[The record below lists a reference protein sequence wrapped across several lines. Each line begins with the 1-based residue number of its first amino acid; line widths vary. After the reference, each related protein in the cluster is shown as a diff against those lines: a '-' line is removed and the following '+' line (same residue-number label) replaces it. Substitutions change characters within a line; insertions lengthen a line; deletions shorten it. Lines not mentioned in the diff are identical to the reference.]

1 VKVALV
7 VKAAVLH
14 KRRFRKELALLE
26 RSPLALQVEVLPSE
40 YPGHA
45 VERARLACVSVDC
58 VLAVGG
64 DGTLSQVLN
73 GCMQAQRDSPGLVLP
88 PLGVLAYGTAN
99 DFIKSTTLTGRV
111 EQLLDL
117 LAVGSA
123 RPIDIGHIRCRS
135 ADDKPLES
143 WFINAANV
151 GIGADVSLRVNRG
164 RRRLGAGLT
173 FLRAIILSLLAAG
186 PRTLKLSSD
195 GGLDWRGEVLDLVV
209 GNGRYFG
216 NGLSVLPDSVP
227 DDGRLNLALVGR
239 VGLRELLAH
248 WRDLKQGVAFE
259 HPRLSRH
266 SFRRL
271 EVAAPDGPAPVEADG
286 EFLGYTPATFEVL
299 PAAIRVLMQPDQSDS
314 SSQR

>member
-7 VKAAVLH
+7 VKAAELH

-26 RSPLALQVEVLPSE
+26 RSPLSLNVEVLPSE

-45 VERARLACVSVDC
+45 VERARLACVSADC

-73 GCMQAQRDSPGLVLP
+73 GCLQAQAIYPGLVIP
-88 PLGVLAYGTAN
+88 PIGVLAYGTAN
-99 DFIKSTTLTGRV
+99 DFIKSTTLTGRA
-111 EQLLDL
+111 EQLLEL
-117 LAVGSA
+117 LAAGST
-123 RPIDIGHIRCRS
+123 RPIDIGRIRCR
-135 ADDKPLES
+135 AGGAAPIES

-173 FLRAIILSLLAAG
+173 FLRAIILSLLAAR
-186 PRTLKLSSD
+186 PRTLQVRSD
-195 GGLDWRGEVLDLVV
+195 AGLDWRGEVLDLVV

-216 NGLSVLPDSVP
+216 NGLCVVPDSMP
-227 DDGRLNLALVGR
+227 DDGRMNLALVGR

-248 WRDLKQGVAFE
+248 WGDLKQGVAFE
-259 HPRLSRH
+259 HPRLSRY
-266 SFRRL
+266 SFGRL
-271 EVAAPDGPAPVEADG
+271 EVEALDGPAPVEADG
-286 EFLGYTPATFEVL
+286 EFLGYTPAIFEVM
-299 PAAIRVLMQPDQSDS
+299 PAAIRVLM
-314 SSQR
+314 